1 MKIFLGYLITSI
13 LTPVLFPVIMGVIYL
28 IMLYY
33 KIEAFLK

>member
-13 LTPVLFPVIMGVIYL
+13 LTPVLLPVIIGAIYL

-33 KIEAFLK
+33 KIEVFLK